1 MKDITIEFLQ
11 NNQTE
16 LEKHIEESA
25 WLCKKVEELER
36 ENEQLK
42 EENKKLKRALNS
54 VKVHS
59 EYTQYL
65 LENIG
70 I

>member
-1 MKDITIEFLQ
+1 MKDVTIELLQ

-16 LEKHIEESA
+16 LEKYIERSA
-25 WLCKKVEELER
+25 WHCKKVDELDR
-36 ENEQLK
+36 ENEQLR
-42 EENKKLKRALNS
+42 EENRKLKKALES
-54 VKVHS
+54 VKIHS